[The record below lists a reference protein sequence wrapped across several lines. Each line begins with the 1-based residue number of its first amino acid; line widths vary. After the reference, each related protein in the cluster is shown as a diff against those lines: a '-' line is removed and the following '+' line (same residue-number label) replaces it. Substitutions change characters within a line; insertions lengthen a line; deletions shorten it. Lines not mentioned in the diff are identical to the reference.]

1 MGYMMFQNPHIVP
14 ATVGGDALIRIGRA
28 GGIKSGTFWEVATKT
43 NGNFNIGKEASTTIG
58 ICINPSGNV
67 GIGKQTPAY
76 KLDVNGSINISSG
89 NDFYINNTSISN
101 LYLSASAATSIS
113 NLTTTSNTIF
123 TNLNSLST
131 NSILSINNLNATST
145 TMFNSINSLSVNGY
159 ITSVSYLNATSTT
172 IFNNLNS
179 LSTNSMLSINN
190 INATSTTIFGIVNS
204 HTTALT
210 VLGNGPW
217 NTTGTGIFYSGGN
230 VGIGTIPSAFTLDV
244 NGTANIGG
252 LRLNGFDSMNTIFQ
266 TNRDL
271 CIRVHAG
278 FDILFAAGVVNIM
291 YMTSDGNVGIGT
303 NTPSQKLH
311 VSGNIISSGTI
322 ASESGE
328 STLKYLKVLNPDGRN
343 TYLSYSGNGQNYIRG
358 QLNVDLDNIYC
369 GGNIGVGVIPSY
381 RLHIAAT
388 TANTG
393 TMNMR
398 YFNYGSSTSGYTNFA
413 DTCAYFASSLWC
425 ASWIASSSDIRI
437 KTNIQDIVDDTAL
450 QQILNIQPKTYEYID
465 KVKNGNK
472 KVYGFIAQ
480 QIKEI
485 IPEAIALQSEVIP
498 NIYKNGICETNK
510 ITLDCDVSNI
520 LNINDK
526 IDIIDD
532 NGNYKQYTILSIE
545 NNSFTIDDNI
555 ETNNV
560 FVYGSKVN
568 DFHTVSKDY
577 IFTLNVCATQE
588 LHKLIKQQNLI
599 IQDLQNRL
607 SILENKII

>member
-1 MGYMMFQNPHIVP
+1 MNTLLLKYDSKTLNVD
-14 ATVGGDALIRIGRA
+14 VD
-28 GGIKSGTFWEVATKT
+28 GI
-43 NGNFNIGKEASTTIG
+43 
-58 ICINPSGNV
+58 
-67 GIGKQTPAY
+67 
-76 KLDVNGSINISSG
+76 
-89 NDFYINNTSISN
+89 
-101 LYLSASAATSIS
+101 
-113 NLTTTSNTIF
+113 
-123 TNLNSLST
+123 
-131 NSILSINNLNATST
+131 
-145 TMFNSINSLSVNGY
+145 
-159 ITSVSYLNATSTT
+159 
-172 IFNNLNS
+172 
-179 LSTNSMLSINN
+179 
-190 INATSTTIFGIVNS
+190 
-204 HTTALT
+204 LT

-217 NTTGTGIFYSGGN
+217 NTTGTSIFYSGGN

-271 CIRVHAG
+271 CMRVHAG
-278 FDILFAAGVVNIM
+278 FNMRFSAGGVDIM
-291 YMTSDGNVGIGT
+291 RMTSAGNVGIGT
-303 NTPSQKLH
+303 N
-311 VSGNIISSGTI
+311 N
-322 ASESGE
+322 
-328 STLKYLKVLNPDGRN
+328 
-343 TYLSYSGNGQNYIRG
+343 
-358 QLNVDLDNIYC
+358 
-369 GGNIGVGVIPSY
+369 PSY
-381 RLHIAAT
+381 RLHVAAT
-388 TANTG
+388 SANTG

-398 YFNYGSSTSGYTNFA
+398 YFNYGASTFGYTNFA

-465 KVKNGNK
+465 KVKNGDK

-568 DFHTVSKDY
+568 DFHTISKDY

>member
-1 MGYMMFQNPHIVP
+1 VHGGY
-14 ATVGGDALIRIGRA
+14 RITFSA
-28 GGIKSGTFWEVATKT
+28 GAV
-43 NGNFNIGKEASTTIG
+43 
-58 ICINPSGNV
+58 
-67 GIGKQTPAY
+67 
-76 KLDVNGSINISSG
+76 
-89 NDFYINNTSISN
+89 
-101 LYLSASAATSIS
+101 
-113 NLTTTSNTIF
+113 
-123 TNLNSLST
+123 
-131 NSILSINNLNATST
+131 
-145 TMFNSINSLSVNGY
+145 
-159 ITSVSYLNATSTT
+159 
-172 IFNNLNS
+172 
-179 LSTNSMLSINN
+179 
-190 INATSTTIFGIVNS
+190 
-204 HTTALT
+204 
-210 VLGNGPW
+210 
-217 NTTGTGIFYSGGN
+217 
-230 VGIGTIPSAFTLDV
+230 
-244 NGTANIGG
+244 
-252 LRLNGFDSMNTIFQ
+252 
-266 TNRDL
+266 
-271 CIRVHAG
+271 
-278 FDILFAAGVVNIM
+278 DIM
-291 YMTSDGNVGIGT
+291 RMTSDGNVGIGT

-369 GGNIGVGVIPSY
+369 GGNIGIGVIPSY

-465 KVKNGNK
+465 KVKNGDK

-520 LNINDK
+520 LNISDK

-568 DFHTVSKDY
+568 DFHTISKDY
-577 IFTLNVCATQE
+577 IFNLNVCATQE